1 MRLPRRR
8 RLLLAALA
16 LLLFPLGAGL
26 AVALDGARDEEPDPR
41 GDLAVVLGNKV
52 HPDGRPSQLLRHRLE
67 RALALWQR
75 GAVREV
81 MVSGA
86 LGKEGHDEAV
96 VMRDW
101 LVARGVPRE
110 RVIVDSQ
117 GWTTFHTA
125 RNARAVVRERGLA
138 SVVVVTSYYHVPR
151 ARLALE
157 RAGVANVKTAHAVV
171 RLSPKDPGRIARE
184 LLGIA
189 WYAVRDPEAPLGPG

>member
-1 MRLPRRR
+1 MTPRRR
-8 RLLLAALA
+8 RLLAAALA
-16 LLLFPLGAGL
+16 LLLLPLAAGL
-26 AVALDGARDEEPDPR
+26 AVAVDGARDEEPDPR

-52 HPDGRPSQLLRHRLE
+52 HPDGQPSQLLRHRLE
-67 RALALWQR
+67 RALALWER

-86 LGKEGHDEAV
+86 LGKEGHDEAL

-101 LVARGVPRE
+101 LVARGVPAE

-125 RNARAVVRERGLA
+125 RNARELLRARGLE

-157 RAGVANVKTAHAVV
+157 RAGVTRVTTAHAVV
-171 RLSPKDPGRIARE
+171 RLSPRDPARIARE
-184 LLGIA
+184 LLGLV
-189 WYAVRDPEAPLGPG
+189 WYAVRDPEAPLSPG